1 MKRKCEDEEV
11 DGATRKSNVGRKN
24 EEMNSTLTPE
34 SQEFSK
40 STLHHLNKQGVKFS
54 KSLDFCL
61 FYSLPPPRRLSF
73 LLPIDFLCQC
83 WSSSLEWHHW

>member
-61 FYSLPPPRRLSF
+61 FYSPPPPQKVIFFTS
-73 LLPIDFLCQC
+73 
-83 WSSSLEWHHW
+83 H